1 MCIQPL
7 TLETNGVYIL
17 LSDRG
22 ESSYSF
28 HWAIYLAKSET
39 DGIIFHIINPTGS
52 TDWQYVT
59 ETTSEVPESSRVVLG
74 LQMGVLEP
82 EFHDM
87 FAERIAQVPIIGYSA
102 RFHEAVSCR
111 VWVKEALYL
120 LDDEG
125 FLKLSMGVEDVER
138 EATILAI
145 INKSRGA
152 RTVALSGGGNLG

>member
-1 MCIQPL
+1 MSVQPL
-7 TLETNGVYIL
+7 NFETNGVYIL
-17 LSDRG
+17 LSERG

-28 HWAIYLAKSET
+28 HWAIYLAKSED
-39 DGIIFHIINPTGS
+39 DGVIYHITNPTGS

-59 ETTSEVPESSRVVLG
+59 ETTSEVSQSGRVLIG

-82 EFHDM
+82 EFHDL
-87 FAERIAQVPIIGYSA
+87 FAERIAQIPIAYSM
-102 RFHEAVSCR
+102 RFHEAASCR

-152 RTVALSGGGNLG
+152 RTLALSGGNLG